1 MDVPR
6 HYLLPGELCVSREPA
21 RIDTLLGSC
30 VAVCLFNRKLKFGGM
45 NHYMLPTAPQGTVS
59 SGKHGDYST
68 RILIKKMLSFDSNV
82 QNIDAMVFG
91 GGNVTGHLA
100 IGEGIGAKNI
110 VLARD
115 LLQQFNIRVIKKELG
130 GNYGRKVFF
139 ENWTGK
145 VETRRIEKS
154 IHTQEIE
161 KKKKAIAKRK
171 IKVLVVD
178 DSKTIRDI
186 IKSALEL
193 DAGIEVVGSAENPYE
208 ARELLLEHDPDVI
221 CLDVIMPKM
230 DGITFLKKLFLYSPK
245 PVIMIST
252 VVQKG
257 SKIREQADKIGAVDV
272 IDKEELD
279 LYKGIDKVSSILVG
293 KIKSAA
299 TVWVRKKTKEE
310 LADI

>member
-1 MDVPR
+1 MEVPR

-30 VAVCLFNRKLKFGGM
+30 VAICLYNRKLKFGGM
-45 NHYMLPTAPQGTVS
+45 NHYMLPTAPIGTVA
-59 SGKHGDYST
+59 SGKHGDYSSK
-68 RILIKKMLSFDSNV
+68 ILIKKMLSFDPNI
-82 QNIDAMVFG
+82 QNIDAYVFG

-100 IGEGIGAKNI
+100 IGQGIGAKNI
-110 VLARD
+110 VMAK
-115 LLQQFNIRVIKKELG
+115 NILEQYNLRVVKKELG
-130 GNYGRKVFF
+130 GDHGRKVFF
-139 ENWTGK
+139 ENWSGN
-145 VETRRIEKS
+145 VEIRRIEKS
-154 IHTQEIE
+154 DHTKKIEAKKQEIS
-161 KKKKAIAKRK
+161 KRK

-186 IKSALEL
+186 IITAISE
-193 DAGIEVVGSAENPYE
+193 DPNIQVVGGAENPYV
-208 ARELLLEHDPDVI
+208 AREMLLEYDPDVI

-245 PVIMIST
+245 PVIIIST

-257 SKIREQADKIGAVDV
+257 SKIREQAAKIGAVDV

-279 LYKGIDKVSSILVG
+279 LYKGMDKVRSILVG

-299 TVWVRKKTKEE
+299 TVWVKKKTKDE
-310 LADI
+310 LSQI